1 MTTQTVL
8 SAPPEEIEKE
18 EGKKM
23 EAEIDWPP
31 PKESTKP
38 EESACPA
45 AAESE
50 VKVTEAAVIQEDDL
64 KHTISDEEEPKG
76 VSTEQKPVELPPQA
90 EAKVDVELPPTLD
103 EKKTED
109 SLIVDICTPEVAI
122 PAHDTACAVAE
133 STTEKEDI
141 ESESQKQDEDT
152 NVEPVQEKPEETENV
167 VYVPKSSP
175 AEVVEEKEE
184 GDVTIPEAESTPQEE
199 CVPEKIEKVT
209 PVPEK
214 VELKSPDDE
223 VEDTKLSE
231 KKETCAIESSD
242 EAKLEAPTIQVEEKH
257 VDSNPIGEETERAK
271 DTDEVTGQSE
281 EKGVEPGTNEIGVA
295 EVKSVVA
302 EELVPCEEK
311 ATDDAKDTV
320 EVTGVDTGKNEI
332 GVAEEKSVV
341 AEELV
346 PCEEKATDDAKD
358 TVEVTGVDTGK
369 NETGVAE
376 EKSVVAEELVLCEEK
391 ATDDAKDTVEAT
403 GVDTGKNET
412 GVAEEKSVVA
422 EELVLCEEKATE
434 DAKDEA
440 VSRDVE
446 PDCGK
451 GNKEDESTKKVDE
464 KIEQTV
470 EATDDKEE
478 EKQAVQNQECAK
490 DSEDTKTYQDVP
502 VKKQSFVKIMKQS
515 LVKAK
520 KAIIGKSQNP
530 KMPASEA
537 RDDGNK

>member
-320 EVTGVDTGKNEI
+320 EVTGVDTGKNE
-332 GVAEEKSVV
+332 
-341 AEELV
+341 
-346 PCEEKATDDAKD
+346 
-358 TVEVTGVDTGK
+358 
-369 NETGVAE
+369 TGVAE